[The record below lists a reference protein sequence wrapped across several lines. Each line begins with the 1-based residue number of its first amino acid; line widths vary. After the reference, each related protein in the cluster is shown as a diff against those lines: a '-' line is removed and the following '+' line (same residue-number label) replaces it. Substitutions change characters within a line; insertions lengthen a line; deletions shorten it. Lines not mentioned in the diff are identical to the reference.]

1 LAATIAVEGEGTLA
15 WLDWGL
21 FWSTAG

>member
-1 LAATIAVEGEGTLA
+1 LASTIAAEGEGTLA